1 MKKITLLV
9 LLSLVTSVA
18 WGIEAKFQADSLHG
32 ALGDV
37 ITFGW
42 DIEHGSESEVKAGQI
57 ILDGTGIEILK
68 QEIIPGKNGSTLHF
82 NTAIYDS
89 VGIYHFP
96 SFNIYTT
103 AGAIVDSLSI
113 SGPDLQ
119 ILSVLTASDTTFRD
133 IKGLHKINRSLDLA
147 KVLLLLAIA
156 VLAYLGY
163 ILYKRYYNPVPD
175 DPGVVIIP
183 PEEAHIIAL
192 RALSDLE
199 KSLYLQQN
207 HFKQYH
213 SDLIHILKQY
223 YENRFL
229 IDALEKT
236 TGELLDKMNSMD
248 DFDNSLLTNTKR
260 ILESADIIKFAK
272 GESSIKKSI
281 SEFDTVNEIV
291 ERTMIIPEVL
301 EQSAIRDEL

>member
-1 MKKITLLV
+1 MKKISLMV
-9 LLSLVTSVA
+9 CLSLATSVT
-18 WGIEAKFQADSLHG
+18 WGIEAHFQADSLHG

-42 DIEHGSESEVKAGQI
+42 DIEHSSGSEVKAGQI

-68 QEIIPGKNGSTLHF
+68 QEIIPDKNGSTLHF

-103 AGAIVDSLSI
+103 TGAIVDSLSI

-147 KVLLLLAIA
+147 KVLLLFA
-156 VLAYLGY
+156 VAGLAYLGY
-163 ILYKRYYNPVPD
+163 ILYKRYYKQVPD
-175 DPGVVIIP
+175 DPGLVIIP
-183 PEEAHIIAL
+183 PEDAHVIAL
-192 RALSDLE
+192 RALSELE
-199 KSLYLQQN
+199 KSLYLQQKQ
-207 HFKQYH
+207 FKQYH

-229 IDALEKT
+229 MDALEKT
-236 TGELLDKMNSMD
+236 TGELLNKMNSMG
-248 DFDNSLLTNTKR
+248 DFDNSLLTKTKR
-260 ILESADIIKFAK
+260 ILQSADMIKFAK
-272 GESSIKKSI
+272 GGSSIKKSI
-281 SEFDTVNEIV
+281 GAFDTVNEII
-291 ERTMIIPEVL
+291 ERTMITPEVL
-301 EQSAIRDEL
+301 EQKAIRDEL